1 MFCKKIKNNHYV
13 IQKVKYD
20 VNGLIAFKY
29 IILKNSIKINEFTNL
44 NYAEEILSKLVEQEK
59 ESNKI
64 IFQNQKFRIK
74 TLINY
79 QNILTYNIYKKN
91 IFGFWFPVKTPD
103 EFMVTIYKELIYTNL
118 SFYSLEDA
126 KKYINNQIDFKR

>member
-1 MFCKKIKNNHYV
+1 MFCKKIKNNHYE
-13 IQKVKYD
+13 IQKTQYD
-20 VNGLIAFKY
+20 INGLKSFKY
-29 IILKNSIKINEFTNL
+29 IILKNSIKIEEFTNI

-59 ESNKI
+59 KSNKV
-64 IFQNQKFRIK
+64 IFQNQQFRIK

-91 IFGFWFPVKTPD
+91 IFGIWLPVKTPD
-103 EFMVTIYKELIYTNL
+103 EFMAAVYKELIYTNL

-126 KKYINNQIDFKR
+126 KKYINNQMIFD